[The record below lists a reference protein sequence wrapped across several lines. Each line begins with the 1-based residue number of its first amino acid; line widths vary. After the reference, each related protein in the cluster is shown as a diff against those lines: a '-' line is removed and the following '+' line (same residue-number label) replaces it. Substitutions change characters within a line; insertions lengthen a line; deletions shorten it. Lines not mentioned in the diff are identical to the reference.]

1 MIKPRAI
8 RRVCSRLVG
17 WLAAGL
23 VITVAVSW
31 GLAAWMPQVG
41 WRATRFTSWGD
52 QASVHVTQWESLG
65 CARRQWWSAYGLERV
80 LPSYYEPIK
89 KTPQALSPSDATD
102 PVSWPPWG
110 DFLQARHRLLYEIT
124 EGLSVEW
131 EGCEHCTGWPLP
143 AAWYSIRDM
152 GRQRFEPVGAI
163 PLPIVK
169 TASGMMDVYSVRGLP
184 YRPIWPGLAINSVF
198 WGAIAF
204 GVVNAYGRTRRTLRR
219 RRGLCP
225 ACAYPVGASP
235 VCTECGAAVTTSS
248 QPA

>member
-1 MIKPRAI
+1 MRRA
-8 RRVCSRLVG
+8 
-17 WLAAGL
+17 LAILAYLFVGL
-23 VITVAVSW
+23 VITIAISW
-31 GLAAWMPQVG
+31 SLAAWMPQVG
-41 WRATRFTSWGD
+41 WRESPYAWGA
-52 QASVHVTQWESLG
+52 QTSVHVTQWETIG
-65 CARRQWWSAYGLERV
+65 CARRHWWSTYGSDKTFRAF
-80 LPSYYEPIK
+80 YEPIERV
-89 KTPQALSPSDATD
+89 PPSLRPAGATD
-102 PVSWPPWG
+102 PFSWPPWG
-110 DFLQARHRLLYEIT
+110 EFLEARHRLLDEYSESLYI
-124 EGLSVEW
+124 ER
-131 EGCEHCTGWPLP
+131 EGCEHCAGWPLP

-152 GRQRFEPVGAI
+152 GNKRFQLSGAI
-163 PLPIVK
+163 PLP
-169 TASGMMDVYSVRGLP
+169 TAQTANGMMRVYLIRGLP